1 MSEHNAPPSFENFL
15 EHDLERLAREMESK
29 RSQSETK
36 DFDQKELIKEAIRAF
51 PELKHDVEQGG
62 SPGGGAVATSPAD
75 DDPRSPL
82 PPYAQNASAETKLEI
97 EYLSTGKRYRKFV
110 WQDIQVDFF
119 TATPENWGWI
129 FLIRTGSA
137 DFSHRMAKCLN
148 RKGYTSAE
156 GFVRK
161 IQNPEKR
168 IKTPD
173 ESDIF
178 RLADVPW
185 IEPKDRVQ

>member
-1 MSEHNAPPSFENFL
+1 MKTSLPLAHMEEFAGELLRILRPHCERIAIAGSIRRQKAKCGDIELVAIPKIQCFPDLLGDKIEVNEVWEHLDSLVP
-15 EHDLERLAREMESK
+15 
-29 RSQSETK
+29 
-36 DFDQKELIKEAIRAF
+36 
-51 PELKHDVEQGG
+51 
-62 SPGGGAVATSPAD
+62 
-75 DDPRSPL
+75 
-82 PPYAQNASAETKLEI
+82 KLEI